1 MAERGTIMVHVARMG
16 LGLSVAAVFGCTAQD
31 TSQAGRAAA
40 AAVRDSAARAD
51 SARAAETSKTLKVTN
66 VMIGKHIGEGDRVTE
81 PTFLFDPADTV
92 YVSIGTVGS
101 PDSAK
106 FEARWTNQ
114 RGERVDSVV
123 KAIQPKGREN
133 TALATSRAKGW
144 APGPYRI
151 TIYVDGDSADT
162 KTFQVRKP

>member
-1 MAERGTIMVHVARMG
+1 MAERGESMVHVARVG
-16 LGLSVAAVFGCTAQD
+16 LGWLVAAAVGCGAQD

-40 AAVRDSAARAD
+40 AAARDSAAKAD

-81 PTFLFDPADTV
+81 PTFQFDPPDTV

-101 PDSAK
+101 PESAK
-106 FEARWTNQ
+106 FEARWANQ
-114 RGERVDSVV
+114 RGAVDSAV
-123 KAIQPKGREN
+123 KTIQPKGREN
-133 TALATSRAKGW
+133 TALYAFRAKGW

-151 TIYVDGDSADT
+151 TVYVDGDSADT
-162 KTFQVRKP
+162 RTFAVRKPQ

>member
-1 MAERGTIMVHVARMG
+1 MMHVARAG
-16 LGLSVAAVFGCTAQD
+16 LALLLAAALGCEARD
-31 TSQAGRAAA
+31 TSEAGRAAA
-40 AAVRDSAARAD
+40 AAARDSAARAD
-51 SARAAETSKTLKVTN
+51 SARAEETSKTLKITN
-66 VMIGKHIGEGDRVTE
+66 VMIGKHIGEGGRVTE
-81 PTFLFDPADTV
+81 PTFQFDPADTV

-101 PDSAK
+101 PESAK

-123 KAIQPKGREN
+123 KTIQPKGREH
-133 TALATSRAKGW
+133 TALSSFRAKGW

-151 TIYVDGDSADT
+151 TLYVDNDSTDT

>member
-1 MAERGTIMVHVARMG
+1 MVHVARVG
-16 LGLSVAAVFGCTAQD
+16 LGVLVAAAFGCTAQD

-40 AAVRDSAARAD
+40 AAARDSAAKAD
-51 SARAAETSKTLKVTN
+51 SARAAEASKTLKVTN
-66 VMIGKHIGEGDRVTE
+66 VMIGKRIGQGDRVTE
-81 PTFLFDPADTV
+81 PTFLFDPVDTV

-101 PDSAK
+101 PESAK

-114 RGERVDSVV
+114 RGERVDSVI
-123 KAIQPKGREN
+123 KTIQPKGREN
-133 TALATSRAKGW
+133 TALSAFRAKGW
-144 APGPYRI
+144 TPGPYRI